1 MNLLDYIRAKSS
13 DQGSYLLKDH
23 IIESL
28 IRCKQL
34 YEFVENN
41 HKSIDYNPI
50 KDRELFKN
58 LSKAI
63 ILHDLG
69 KVTYDFQKKLFLN
82 DESSDW
88 KKVARFLK
96 PTEGISVGHEILSV
110 LWSVFLLKDSD
121 WDKIIRTA
129 ILLHHYNEFFTGD
142 KIFMEIISNY
152 RDDVKKYLEFLV
164 NNSKDVKCLLD
175 GLFKSIKEK
184 LDKCEFIK
192 SAVSDLQKNL
202 NFENVKKL
210 LNGINNYEDNLS
222 RFGELY
228 EIAVDQPNYD
238 FLVFLGLLR
247 RCDYSASANIDVE
260 YPCMRKIFENLHNK
274 IHAVI
279 KNKTQASCLWQK
291 YVLESLNSLN
301 YLVLIA
307 PTGSGKTE
315 FALLWA
321 EKKGKKLIYTLPLRV
336 ALNDLYSRFAKSKNA
351 YFNEDFVK
359 ILHSTAFLE
368 YLQEERLE
376 NSIDVDKKIASAKI
390 LSTPVLLSTPD
401 QVFLTSLN
409 YYGSDKVTSVYPI
422 SSIVIDEIQ
431 AYNAEMAAILIK
443 TLEIIKELKGSILI
457 ITATLPPYYEKFIV
471 NNLGFT
477 KLDLQQLGNS
487 LTKKIKNFHVKRHK
501 IKLVK
506 KSLFNYNNTLE
517 SGLEFVGSKEFK
529 KELEQSRDKSV
540 IIVVNNVKKAIRIYE
555 EIENLKNVYLLH
567 SRLIEKEKDKRIKE
581 IKEKIK
587 NGEKVI
593 LVTTQLVEAS
603 VDVDFD
609 VMITEISTIDS
620 QVQRWGRV
628 YRNRGK
634 DYTGELPNIVI
645 FTGDFEEGDLKIDI
659 GTLAVYDGEV
669 IKKTFEVLKQYEG
682 RVLSYVEEREMIKKV
697 FEERSE
703 GKSLK
708 EKYEEKIEEIL
719 QFLNYFTV
727 EKKSYA
733 QKLFRRLAGVF
744 FVFPQ
749 LMKRS
754 TMEDEE
760 ESKILKA
767 FAEIIENSTRSGF
780 SKGWKDIVEHIK
792 NKTNKTVDKWTL
804 KKILYEYSISVP
816 LFIAENI
823 RKTEFKGFYVP
834 QDIKEKD
841 LPNLI
846 KFGLDYIIKN
856 LEDRELQEFEKNQS

>member
-1 MNLLDYIRAKSS
+1 
-13 DQGSYLLKDH
+13 
-23 IIESL
+23 
-28 IRCKQL
+28 
-34 YEFVENN
+34 
-41 HKSIDYNPI
+41 
-50 KDRELFKN
+50 
-58 LSKAI
+58 
-63 ILHDLG
+63 
-69 KVTYDFQKKLFLN
+69 
-82 DESSDW
+82 
-88 KKVARFLK
+88 
-96 PTEGISVGHEILSV
+96 
-110 LWSVFLLKDSD
+110 
-121 WDKIIRTA
+121 
-129 ILLHHYNEFFTGD
+129 
-142 KIFMEIISNY
+142 
-152 RDDVKKYLEFLV
+152 
-164 NNSKDVKCLLD
+164 
-175 GLFKSIKEK
+175 
-184 LDKCEFIK
+184 
-192 SAVSDLQKNL
+192 
-202 NFENVKKL
+202 
-210 LNGINNYEDNLS
+210 
-222 RFGELY
+222 
-228 EIAVDQPNYD
+228 
-238 FLVFLGLLR
+238 
-247 RCDYSASANIDVE
+247 
-260 YPCMRKIFENLHNK
+260 
-274 IHAVI
+274 
-279 KNKTQASCLWQK
+279 
-291 YVLESLNSLN
+291 
-301 YLVLIA
+301 
-307 PTGSGKTE
+307 
-315 FALLWA
+315 
-321 EKKGKKLIYTLPLRV
+321 
-336 ALNDLYSRFAKSKNA
+336 
-351 YFNEDFVK
+351 
-359 ILHSTAFLE
+359 
-368 YLQEERLE
+368 
-376 NSIDVDKKIASAKI
+376 
-390 LSTPVLLSTPD
+390 
-401 QVFLTSLN
+401 LTSLN